1 MAVSPEQ
8 RCPGPHSSAGSA
20 LPAAGGWVG
29 PSCSFWRIC
38 NERLLESIQDD
49 TCFRPRQRKPL
60 FTNQGPNWGLE
71 SLLCNEER
79 DLSLPYFSSSP
90 EGCKAAAL
98 WLKWENPPWPI
109 PQ

>member
-38 NERLLESIQDD
+38 NERLLAIQGR
-49 TCFRPRQRKPL
+49 C
-60 FTNQGPNWGLE
+60 
-71 SLLCNEER
+71 LLQ
-79 DLSLPYFSSSP
+79 
-90 EGCKAAAL
+90 
-98 WLKWENPPWPI
+98 ENPYSPTKDPT
-109 PQ
+109 QDRNHCSAMVEESAMG